1 MIRITP
7 ALTDVF
13 STSSQLN
20 SKLLLMSG
28 FGIILNPISIV
39 IPSLTESVSGK
50 ISSVPIINDNL
61 GKTSSSSTL
70 NPIWPEVIETATS
83 FKLSKVVLII
93 SSPSKLPNSTLAVI
107 FSILA
112 SHAEDNVPS
121 LFNEIVIGF
130 PSDLKT

>member
-61 GKTSSSSTL
+61 GKTSSS
-70 NPIWPEVIETATS
+70 
-83 FKLSKVVLII
+83 
-93 SSPSKLPNSTLAVI
+93 
-107 FSILA
+107 
-112 SHAEDNVPS
+112 
-121 LFNEIVIGF
+121 
-130 PSDLKT
+130 